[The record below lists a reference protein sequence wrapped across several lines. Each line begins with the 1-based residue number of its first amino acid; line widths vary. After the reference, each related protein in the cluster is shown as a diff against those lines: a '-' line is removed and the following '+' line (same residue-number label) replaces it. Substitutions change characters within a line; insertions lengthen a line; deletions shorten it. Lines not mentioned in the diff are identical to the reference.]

1 MNPYESQELGSLAV
15 QRPLPPSASEQTS
28 LMGVTSTSG
37 TFLTGA
43 KRDLMKVTI
52 DMGEGHKETIL
63 VREGETAEMVSKA
76 FATKFQL
83 TEETEFLL
91 REQIE
96 HNLAQLPNINNQTQ
110 TKSEFSSANLTK
122 SQVTQKLPSNAN
134 SLPKMRPIQE
144 VTAPLFED
152 DQEGEDADEPAIGGT
167 ADEDEL
173 EEAEIEDEQDADK
186 STISQINSLDPA

>member
-1 MNPYESQELGSLAV
+1 MNPYESHELGSLAM
-15 QRPLPPSASEQTS
+15 QRPLPPSASEQTT
-28 LMGVTSTSG
+28 LMGLTDTSG
-37 TFLTGA
+37 TFMTGA
-43 KRDLMKVTI
+43 KKDLMKVTI

-63 VREGETAEMVSKA
+63 VREGESPEMVARA

-122 SQVTQKLPSNAN
+122 S
-134 SLPKMRPIQE
+134 
-144 VTAPLFED
+144 
-152 DQEGEDADEPAIGGT
+152 
-167 ADEDEL
+167 
-173 EEAEIEDEQDADK
+173 
-186 STISQINSLDPA
+186 

>member
-1 MNPYESQELGSLAV
+1 MTDNKSPEGAPDVYVGSI
-15 QRPLPPSASEQTS
+15 P
-28 LMGVTSTSG
+28 
-37 TFLTGA
+37 
-43 KRDLMKVTI
+43 
-52 DMGEGHKETIL
+52 
-63 VREGETAEMVSKA
+63 
-76 FATKFQL
+76 
-83 TEETEFLL
+83 
-91 REQIE
+91 
-96 HNLAQLPNINNQTQ
+96 
-110 TKSEFSSANLTK
+110 
-122 SQVTQKLPSNAN
+122 

>member
-28 LMGVTSTSG
+28 LLGVTSTSG

>member
-1 MNPYESQELGSLAV
+1 M
-15 QRPLPPSASEQTS
+15 
-28 LMGVTSTSG
+28 
-37 TFLTGA
+37 
-43 KRDLMKVTI
+43 
-52 DMGEGHKETIL
+52 
-63 VREGETAEMVSKA
+63 
-76 FATKFQL
+76 
-83 TEETEFLL
+83 
-91 REQIE
+91 
-96 HNLAQLPNINNQTQ
+96 AQLPNINNQTQ